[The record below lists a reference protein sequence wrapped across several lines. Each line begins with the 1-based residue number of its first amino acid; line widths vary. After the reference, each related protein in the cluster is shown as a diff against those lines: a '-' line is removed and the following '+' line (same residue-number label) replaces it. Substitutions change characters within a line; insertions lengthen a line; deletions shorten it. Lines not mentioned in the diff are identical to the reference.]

1 MTTRRTFLAS
11 ILAAGAAPALCRAS
25 VLMPVRSL
33 LPCYAMWVDFPMY
46 GGPIFGAGGG
56 GTILGRY
63 EEHSENVQKIHETD
77 VFWPD
82 RDVIVDGMRVA
93 IDRRIGLA
101 VPDTKPQ
108 LLYRETWAPQRT
120 IKRPELS
127 DILLPG
133 YPARILSFQK
143 PTHP

>member
-25 VLMPVRSL
+25 VLMPVRSH
-33 LPCYAMWVDFPMY
+33 LPWYAMWVDLPFPT
-46 GGPIFGAGGG
+46 GPFFGVGGG

-63 EEHSENVQKIHETD
+63 DERAGDVSRVYETD
-77 VFWPD
+77 LFLPD

-93 IDRRIGLA
+93 IDRRIGLM

-108 LLYRETWAPQRT
+108 LLYRETWAPARA
-120 IKRPELS
+120 IRRPELA

-133 YPARILSFQK
+133 YPERLLS
-143 PTHP
+143 